1 MDVDEHKLHNPHL
14 IALSNVQIKPHSNIC
29 ANMTMGAFTGF
40 LGAHCTFVQNNI
52 FSSRNNIFMI
62 AFAENG
68 HSITV
73 LEKVTK
79 EYMNI
84 TSLKEKVHMDTRMI
98 KKLPWV
104 PKLVVVKLT
113 EKEINTDFT
122 TNLKTV

>member
-1 MDVDEHKLHNPHL
+1 
-14 IALSNVQIKPHSNIC
+14 
-29 ANMTMGAFTGF
+29 
-40 LGAHCTFVQNNI
+40 
-52 FSSRNNIFMI
+52 MI

-104 PKLVVVKLT
+104 PKLVVVKLKKKST
-113 EKEINTDFT
+113 QTSQQI
-122 TNLKTV
+122 

>member
-1 MDVDEHKLHNPHL
+1 
-14 IALSNVQIKPHSNIC
+14 
-29 ANMTMGAFTGF
+29 
-40 LGAHCTFVQNNI
+40 
-52 FSSRNNIFMI
+52 MI
-62 AFAENG
+62 TFAENG

-79 EYMNI
+79 EHMNI

-122 TNLKTV
+122 TNLKTI